1 MIPFAIRRVDHD
13 HPSEFRQ
20 AIAEFVVVRDLRVT
34 FSYSS
39 LYWRLHICSSDLSLN
54 GQPCPTG
61 CSRFHRIEIRS
72 AGVPAAGTYHFEC
85 GYEQGQS
92 GPTVVVAVGS
102 GVGTAIVVSL
112 AAGFWV

>member
-1 MIPFAIRRVDHD
+1 LKFDRPGVKTIFLEQESVVDGRVYATSGPISGLNCSVRSQDGASIGLRR
-13 HPSEFRQ
+13 PTASTSYALQGRAGKSALEF
-20 AIAEFVVVRDLRVT
+20 
-34 FSYSS
+34 S
-39 LYWRLHICSSDLSLN
+39 
-54 GQPCPTG
+54 
-61 CSRFHRIEIRS
+61 
-72 AGVPAAGTYHFEC
+72 VPAAGTYHFEC